1 MSSLIASTMVGDFE
15 LNLSMDNLIY
25 ATLLLIFGCS
35 SLIKA
40 ETTITVT
47 APVSPVEEGAI
58 LSIHCEVVNL
68 NQNHKVVLYRTRNGV
83 TTTLSYGEGVS
94 HDVDDRVF
102 LAVRQQIEGSTVYFL
117 SIIDV
122 TRDEGGDYFCKVID
136 VADTTPSKLPVSSIS
151 VQVTYFP
158 SDVDPVCLPKE
169 PPVVRIG
176 DVITLNCSSA
186 KAYPVVTMK
195 WTRTS
200 DGISLEAT
208 ESVVGDSRIY
218 SVLRVQV
225 RGSDNKAVFLCAISS
240 EAYPS
245 RESSATCHVGPLVVI
260 DAQNTD
266 DTGIES
272 EEVINDISI
281 PARPPQIPKHEQEDY
296 FNDLSTQCND
306 ICVTSDTSL
315 LFWVIATCV
324 AGILAFMFLI
334 IGIFLF
340 IKFNR
345 LPSTVDETYI
355 TTRQP
360 TDIKIYDELETRRL
374 EHQSM
379 YMALDKARKAE
390 LQQGM
395 YPTCES

>member
-1 MSSLIASTMVGDFE
+1 MVGYFE
-15 LNLSMDNLIY
+15 SNLSMDNLIY

-35 SLIKA
+35 SLMKA
-40 ETTITVT
+40 ETTITAT

-58 LSIHCEVVNL
+58 LSIHCEVVNPD
-68 NQNHKVVLYRTRNGV
+68 QNHQVVLYRTHNGV

-94 HDVDDRVF
+94 YDVDDRVF

-122 TRDEGGDYFCKVID
+122 TRDEGGDYFCKVIN
-136 VADTTPSKLPVSSIS
+136 VAESTPSKLPVSSIS

-158 SDVDPVCLPKE
+158 SDVDPECSLKE
-169 PPVVRIG
+169 APVVRIG

-200 DGISLEAT
+200 DEIPLQGAQ
-208 ESVVGDSRIY
+208 SVVGDSRIY
-218 SVLRVQV
+218 SVVRVKV
-225 RGSDNKAVFLCAISS
+225 RGTDNKAVFLCGISS

-245 RESSATCHVGPLVVI
+245 RRPTCHVGPLVVI
-260 DAQNTD
+260 DAQNTED
-266 DTGIES
+266 IGIDS
-272 EEVINDISI
+272 EEVTNDISI
-281 PARPPQIPKHEQEDY
+281 PARPPQIPQHEQEDY

-360 TDIKIYDELETRRL
+360 ADIKIYDELETRRL